1 MKTTYKH
8 EVAKTRT
15 SKNTKSLI
23 ATLTIAGSMLA
34 ANPTVFAD
42 EVSDNQ
48 IVQQATDLANHVLNG
63 DYGNGQDR
71 IDALKAM
78 NYDASKVQVLVNALA
93 SGESIKVSDAKAI
106 KLDTTST
113 KAKKTAATKVTT
125 APKAATMTV
134 DQAANKVINGDFGSG
149 DARAAALTAQ
159 GLDANAVQAKV
170 NSLLA
175 AATAKAEAAYDS
187 VSSAVSQAT
196 TQAAQQAAAPAAQTQ
211 SVSVESAIAQVA
223 AATGTDVN
231 TWRYIVQRESG
242 GNWNSVNPYSSATGL
257 FQILA
262 GVYGR
267 PSRAAFLASP
277 QLQIE
282 WAIKIYQSAGFSA
295 WEVM

>member
-1 MKTTYKH
+1 
-8 EVAKTRT
+8 
-15 SKNTKSLI
+15 
-23 ATLTIAGSMLA
+23 MLA

-63 DYGNGQDR
+63 DYGNGQER
-71 IDALKAM
+71 VAALKAK

-113 KAKKTAATKVTT
+113 KAKKTAATT

-149 DARAAALTAQ
+149 DARTAALTAR

-267 PSRAAFLASP
+267 PSRAQFLASP

>member
-15 SKNTKSLI
+15 SKNTKTLI
-23 ATLTIAGSMLA
+23 ATLSIAGSMLA
-34 ANPTVFAD
+34 ANPSVFAD

-48 IVQQATDLANHVLNG
+48 VVQQATDLATHVLNG
-63 DYGNGQDR
+63 DYGNGQER
-71 IDALKAM
+71 IDALKAK
-78 NYDASKVQVLVNALA
+78 NYDADKVQVLVNAIA
-93 SGESIKVSDAKAI
+93 SGEEINVTDAKAI
-106 KLDTTST
+106 QLDATST
-113 KAKKTAATKVTT
+113 KAKKAAATKASV
-125 APKAATMTV
+125 APKAATLTV
-134 DQAANKVINGDFGSG
+134 DEAANKVINGDFGSG
-149 DARAAALTAQ
+149 EARTAALTAQ

-175 AATAKAEAAYDS
+175 AATAKAESAYDS

-196 TQAAQQAAAPAAQTQ
+196 SQAVQQATAPATQ

-242 GNWNSVNPYSSATGL
+242 GNWNSVNPSSSATGL

-267 PSRAAFLASP
+267 PTRAQFLASP

-282 WAIKIYQSAGFSA
+282 WAIKIYQSAGFGA
-295 WEVM
+295 WEVMY